1 MFAVIF
7 TARSAPKFIVWLV
20 MKNYSQK
27 CRLPVAAAALVLLLS
42 GCVNTP
48 EVRIAS
54 DPYANFSG
62 YQTFGFVSPLG
73 TDRSGYQTLIT
84 QQIKSA
90 VQGQLEARGMR
101 LTADAPQL
109 LVNFNAFITDKTHI
123 STAPILVQ
131 PAFGSGFYGGSYYG
145 YRGGL
150 YSPWPMYV
158 DQTVVSSYKEGTL
171 NIDIIDA
178 SRKQL
183 IWEGRVIDD
192 DVTCKERANLQTSIN
207 AAVAAAFA
215 KYPVQPKA
223 K

>member
-1 MFAVIF
+1 MKKH
-7 TARSAPKFIVWLV
+7 PQNNWLA
-20 MKNYSQK
+20 
-27 CRLPVAAAALVLLLS
+27 VAAMTFLLTLN
-42 GCVNTP
+42 GCANTP
-48 EVRIAS
+48 VVQVAS
-54 DPYANFSG
+54 DPYANFSS

-73 TDRSGYQTLIT
+73 TDRSGYQTLVT

-101 LTADAPQL
+101 LTADSPQV
-109 LVNFNAFITDKTHI
+109 LVNFNAFITDRTHI
-123 STAPILVQ
+123 STVPVLVQ
-131 PAFGSGFYGGSYYG
+131 PAFGGGFYGGSYYG

-178 SRKQL
+178 ARKQL
-183 IWEGRVIDD
+183 VWEGRITDE
-192 DVTCKERANLQTSIN
+192 DVTRKERANLQTSIN
-207 AAVAAAFA
+207 AAVTAAFA
-215 KYPVQPKA
+215 QYPVQLKV

>member
-1 MFAVIF
+1 
-7 TARSAPKFIVWLV
+7 
-20 MKNYSQK
+20 MKNHSQTD
-27 CRLPVAAAALVLLLS
+27 RLAVAAVVCVLAVS
-42 GCVNTP
+42 GCANTP
-48 EVRIAS
+48 EVRFAS
-54 DPYANFSG
+54 DPYANFSS

-73 TDRSGYQTLIT
+73 TDRSGYQSLVT

-90 VQGQLEARGMR
+90 VQGQLELRGIR
-101 LTADAPQL
+101 LVSDSPQL

-123 STAPILVQ
+123 STVPILVQ
-131 PAFGSGFYGGSYYG
+131 PSFGQPTFNGGFYGGSYYG

-150 YSPWPMYV
+150 YTPWPMYV
-158 DQTVVSSYKEGTL
+158 DQTVVTSYKEGTL

-178 SRKQL
+178 ARKQL

-192 DVTCKERANLQTSIN
+192 DVTRKERANLQTSIN

-215 KYPVQPKA
+215 KYPVQAKA